1 MRHWPIRARIA
12 LLSAAVVAL
21 AIVLASVFAWTATRA
36 TLLRQIDSSLG
47 DRLVIRGTVDA
58 DGKRVTTLSEGLTE
72 RMCEDPP
79 VLPPELAPEDAPVPR
94 VQLLR
99 GDGSICLLGK
109 QERLVEP
116 DAEELAVAESGRGEV
131 VRDTITDQGTR
142 VRVLTKA
149 VEPGL
154 AAQSVRSLEEV
165 DATLR
170 SLAGLLGLASL
181 LGVLFAAFAGMLLA
195 RYLVGPIERL
205 TAAAEYVA
213 ATDDLDVPLDAERAE
228 GSRDEVTRLSAA
240 FRAMMTRLAGSRRRQ
255 QQLVADAGHEL
266 RTPVTSLRTNVEWLM
281 RLDDSGRPLPP
292 EQRRRVAQAVL
303 GQVEELADLVT
314 ELSHMARGN
323 GDNGDDVAPGPVQV
337 DEVVLRAVER
347 AQRRDPSRRFD
358 LDLEPHQI
366 TGDPAALER
375 AVVNL
380 LDNALKFSDGPVSV
394 VVRDEEMYAADRGPG
409 LSDAEAALA
418 FERFWRAETDREL
431 PGSGLGLAIV
441 AEVAARHGGT
451 PFFRAREGG
460 GSEVGIRFSE
470 RR

>member
-1 MRHWPIRARIA
+1 MRRWPIRARIA
-12 LLSAAVVAL
+12 LLSAVVVAL

-47 DRLVIRGTVDA
+47 DRLVIRGAIDE
-58 DGKRVTTLSEGLTE
+58 DGKRVTAFSEGLTE

-79 VLPPELAPEDAPVPR
+79 VLPPELAAQDAPVPK

-99 GDGSICLLGK
+99 ADGSVCLLGE

-116 DAEELAVAESGRGEV
+116 DAEERAVAESGHGEV
-131 VRDTITDQGTR
+131 VRDTTTDEGTR

-181 LGVLFAAFAGMLLA
+181 LGVLLAAFAGMLLA
-195 RYLVGPIERL
+195 RFLVGPIERL

-213 ATDDLDVPLDAERAE
+213 ATDDLDVPLDVEHAE
-228 GSRDEVTRLSAA
+228 GSRDEVSRLSVA
-240 FRAMMTRLAGSRRRQ
+240 FHAMMTRLAGSRRRQ

-323 GDNGDDVAPGPVQV
+323 GDTDVAPGPVQV

-347 AQRRDPSRRFD
+347 AQRRDPARRFD
-358 LDLEPHQI
+358 LDLEPHRI

-394 VVRDEEMYAADRGPG
+394 VVRDEELYAADRGPG

-441 AEVAARHGGT
+441 AEVSARHGGT

>member
-1 MRHWPIRARIA
+1 MRQWPIRARIA
-12 LLSAAVVAL
+12 LLSAVVVAL

-36 TLLRQIDSSLG
+36 TLLSQIDSSLG
-47 DRLVIRGTVDA
+47 DRLVIRGA
-58 DGKRVTTLSEGLTE
+58 INEDGERVTALSESLTE

-79 VLPPELAPEDAPVPR
+79 ILPPELAEDAPVPQ
-94 VQLLR
+94 VQLVK
-99 GDGSICLLGK
+99 GDGTTCLLGK
-109 QERLVEP
+109 QKRLVEP
-116 DAEELAVAESGRGEV
+116 NAEERAVAESGRGEV
-131 VRDTITDQGTR
+131 VRDTTTDQGTR

-181 LGVLFAAFAGMLLA
+181 LGVLLAAFAGMLLA

-213 ATDDLDVPLDAERAE
+213 ATDDLDVPLDVERAE

-240 FRAMMTRLAGSRRRQ
+240 VRAMMTRLAGSRRRQ

-380 LDNALKFSDGPVSV
+380 LDNALKFSDGPISV
-394 VVRDEEMYAADRGPG
+394 VVRDEEVYAADRGPG

-441 AEVAARHGGT
+441 AEVADRHGGA

>member
-1 MRHWPIRARIA
+1 MRQWPIRARIA
-12 LLSAAVVAL
+12 LLSAVVVAL

-47 DRLVIRGTVDA
+47 DRLLIRGSIDA
-58 DGKRVTTLSEGLTE
+58 NGTRITALSEGLTD

-79 VLPPELAPEDAPVPR
+79 ALPPELEAEDAPVPQ

-109 QERLVEP
+109 KERLVEP
-116 DAEELAVAESGRGEV
+116 NAEELVVAASGRGEV
-131 VRDTITDQGTR
+131 VRDTTTDQGTR

-205 TAAAEYVA
+205 TTAAEYVA
-213 ATDDLDVPLDAERAE
+213 ATDDLDVPLDVDSAE
-228 GSRDEVTRLSAA
+228 GSRDEVARLSNA

-255 QQLVADAGHEL
+255 QQLVVDAGHEL

-323 GDNGDDVAPGPVQV
+323 GDNGDDAATGPVQV

-347 AQRRDPSRRFD
+347 AQRRDPARRFD
-358 LDLEPHQI
+358 LDLEPHRI

-394 VVRDEEMYAADRGPG
+394 VVRDEEVYAADRGPG
-409 LSDAEAALA
+409 LSAAEAAHA

-460 GSEVGIRFSE
+460 GSEVGIRFSS

>member
-1 MRHWPIRARIA
+1 MRQWPIRARIA
-12 LLSAAVVAL
+12 LLSAVVVAL

-47 DRLVIRGTVDA
+47 DRLVIRGTIDV
-58 DGKRVTTLSEGLTE
+58 DGKRVTALSESLTE
-72 RMCEDPP
+72 RMCEEPP
-79 VLPPELAPEDAPVPR
+79 VLPPELAAEDAPVPQ
-94 VQLLR
+94 VQLVK
-99 GDGSICLLGK
+99 GDGTTCLLGK
-109 QERLVEP
+109 QKRLVEP
-116 DAEELAVAESGRGEV
+116 NAEERAVAESGHGEV
-131 VRDTITDQGTR
+131 VRDTTTAQGTR

-205 TAAAEYVA
+205 TTAAEYVA
-213 ATDDLDVPLDAERAE
+213 ATDDLDVPLDVDSAE
-228 GSRDEVTRLSAA
+228 GSRDEVARLSTA

-255 QQLVADAGHEL
+255 QQLVVDAGHEL

-323 GDNGDDVAPGPVQV
+323 GDNGDDAAPGPVEV

-347 AQRRDPSRRFD
+347 AQRRDPARRFD

-394 VVRDEEMYAADRGPG
+394 VVRDEEVYAADRGPG
-409 LSDAEAALA
+409 LSDAEATLA

-441 AEVAARHGGT
+441 AEVAASHGGT

>member
-1 MRHWPIRARIA
+1 MRQWPIRARIA
-12 LLSAAVVAL
+12 LLSAVVVAL

-47 DRLVIRGTVDA
+47 DRLVIRGAIDE
-58 DGKRVTTLSEGLTE
+58 DGKRVAAFSESLTE

-79 VLPPELAPEDAPVPR
+79 VLPPELAAEDAPVPQ
-94 VQLLR
+94 VQLVR
-99 GDGSICLLGK
+99 GDGTTCLLGK
-109 QERLVEP
+109 KKRLIEP
-116 DAEELAVAESGRGEV
+116 NAEERAVAESGHGEV
-131 VRDTITDQGTR
+131 VRDTTTDQGTR

-213 ATDDLDVPLDAERAE
+213 ATDDLDVPLEVERAE

-323 GDNGDDVAPGPVQV
+323 GDAGDDVALGPVQV

-394 VVRDEEMYAADRGPG
+394 VVRDEEVYAADRGPG
-409 LSDAEAALA
+409 LSDAEATLA

-431 PGSGLGLAIV
+431 PGSGLRLAIV
-441 AEVAARHGGT
+441 AEVATRHGGT

>member
-1 MRHWPIRARIA
+1 VRHWPIRARIA
-12 LLSAAVVAL
+12 LLSAVVVAL

-36 TLLRQIDSSLG
+36 TLLRQIDGSLG
-47 DRLVIRGTVDA
+47 DRLVIRGAIDE
-58 DGKRVTTLSEGLTE
+58 DGKRVTAFSEGLIE

-79 VLPPELAPEDAPVPR
+79 VLPPEMAAEDAPVPR
-94 VQLLR
+94 VQLVR

-109 QERLVEP
+109 KERLVEP
-116 DAEELAVAESGRGEV
+116 NAEERAVAESGHGKV
-131 VRDTITDQGTR
+131 VRDTTTDQGTR

-165 DATLR
+165 DDTLR
-170 SLAGLLGLASL
+170 RLAGLLGLASL
-181 LGVLFAAFAGMLLA
+181 LGVLLAAFAGMLLA

-213 ATDDLDVPLDAERAE
+213 ATDDLDVPLDIERAE

-281 RLDDSGRPLPP
+281 RLDDNGRPLPP

-323 GDNGDDVAPGPVQV
+323 GENGDDVTPGPVEI

-358 LDLEPHQI
+358 LDLEHHQI

-394 VVRDEEMYAADRGPG
+394 VVRDEEVYAADRGPG
-409 LSDAEAALA
+409 LSDAQAALA

-460 GSEVGIRFSE
+460 GSEVGIRFPE

>member
-1 MRHWPIRARIA
+1 MRQWPIRARIA
-12 LLSAAVVAL
+12 LLSAVVVAL

-72 RMCEDPP
+72 RMCEEPP
-79 VLPPELAPEDAPVPR
+79 VLPPELAAEDAPVPR

-99 GDGSICLLGK
+99 SDGSICLLGK

-131 VRDTITDQGTR
+131 VRDTTTDQGTR

-394 VVRDEEMYAADRGPG
+394 VVRDEEVYAADRGPG

-460 GSEVGIRFSE
+460 GSAVGIRFSE